1 MSVLL
6 HLLANCTMCSKL
18 CNGIYQSCEPR
29 SSQYD
34 DEIILHAL
42 VLFEVRARATH
53 THTHTH
59 TLHMLHTQTHACNT
73 HMQMHTCIYW
83 CAGALVLS
91 RHCRLLVL
99 GLSLSPPAVAA
110 APSPL
115 RHAFSTAVS
124 DVSLFHPVAIF
135 FKLTPSFLLATA
147 QRPQFGLFKLCA
159 PRRQGRGWNGYFV
172 KIQLRQQWRQS

>member
-1 MSVLL
+1 M
-6 HLLANCTMCSKL
+6 HLCCSRCAHMQHTHTRCTCYTRK
-18 CNGIYQSCEPR
+18 
-29 SSQYD
+29 
-34 DEIILHAL
+34 HTH
-42 VLFEVRARATH
+42 ATH
-53 THTHTH
+53 TH
-59 TLHMLHTQTHACNT
+59 T

-99 GLSLSPPAVAA
+99 GLNLSPPAVAA

-147 QRPQFGLFKLCA
+147 QMPQFGLFKLFA
-159 PRRQGRGWNGYFV
+159 PRRQGRDWNGYFV
-172 KIQLRQQWRQS
+172 KIQLRQQRRQSQYSC